1 MTFGIQMIY
10 KHIALQFDI
19 EFYLVLCCKF
29 QRLFIFRSPTET
41 EDETITCSSSS
52 RNGYDFYALRSGSN
66 IRDGYVR
73 ICFCIIARSIR
84 NLPISGGEFFKTV
97 RIQ

>member
-1 MTFGIQMIY
+1 MTFGIQMVY

-41 EDETITCSSSS
+41 EDETITCCSSS
-52 RNGYDFYALRSGSN
+52 RNGYDFMPSEAA
-66 IRDGYVR
+66 R
-73 ICFCIIARSIR
+73 ISVMGTFAYTMPKCNK
-84 NLPISGGEFFKTV
+84 NLSSDRAAYLDTST
-97 RIQ
+97 